1 MTVVNNSVF
10 SYIFWHSLLIKQN
23 RHHKYGVLFHTFKV
37 TLAVIKS
44 KDYKFIASALLHDIA
59 KPFVTYIDEKKE
71 DGYGYSF
78 TDHEEKSYLIIKN
91 WFFLSDW
98 TKDIVRYHYIIRDIS
113 KCEEEGK
120 LERLAR
126 LQKSWDSLDDKFIEE
141 LRVFIVYDE
150 YGKS

>member
-23 RHHKYGVLFHTFKV
+23 RHHKYGVLLHTFKV
-37 TLAVIKS
+37 TLAVIKA

-59 KPFVTYIDEKKE
+59 KPFVAYIDEKKE

-113 KCEEEGK
+113 KCK
-120 LERLAR
+120 DKKNLIRLERLE
-126 LQKSWDSLDDKFIEE
+126 QSWAILDEEFIAY
-141 LRVFIVYDE
+141 LHTFLKYDDF
-150 YGKS
+150 GKS